1 MPRRRARPARPMNAE
16 EKKRLELYSFC
27 DRCGTIRDV
36 VDQVSARG
44 TKVKRLICP
53 GCGVEQ

>member
-1 MPRRRARPARPMNAE
+1 MNAE